1 MAERILTFPGQVFR
15 RLAAPAALGALG
27 ALVLAAVNFVVR
39 RTRQPAMPSMSEEW
53 LRMHDRDSGKSDEWG
68 GFSW

>member
-27 ALVLAAVNFVVR
+27 ALLVAALHFVVQHTR
-39 RTRQPAMPSMSEEW
+39 RPAMPKMSEEW
-53 LRMHDRDSGKSDEWG
+53 LRVHARDTSTSDEWG